1 MFCDKCGREI
11 PNDSAF
17 CGFCGAPAPSANMPE
32 QPQAAQQYGGYQY
45 EQYEQYDQYPPKSS
59 ARRAWIIPVVVAGIC
74 CITLAA
80 VAGIVIF
87 SDNGDDNKSGG
98 TVQAAEVQ
106 TAQQAQEESLPEQTE
121 AETEQPA
128 DEAGDI
134 GGMDGDDVPLVPD
147 GLDHSMPYNPPDVD
161 INGGS
166 CTARTIDGSAYGY
179 KAINF
184 RIGPSKD
191 FPTLSLPN
199 DRTAID
205 NGKTVYEYARY
216 YEVVA
221 DEFWSYIEWNGYTG
235 WVMTRY
241 TK

>member
-11 PNDSAF
+11 PNNSAF
-17 CGFCGAPAPSANMPE
+17 CGFCGAPSEDMPE
-32 QPQAAQQYGGYQY
+32 QPEYGGYQY
-45 EQYEQYDQYPPKSS
+45 EQYEQYPPKSS
-59 ARRAWIIPVVVAGIC
+59 VRRAWIIPVVVAGIC

-87 SDNGDDNKSGG
+87 SNNGDDNKSDDG

-106 TAQQAQEESLPEQTE
+106 TAQRAQEESLPEQTE

-128 DEAGDI
+128 EEAGDI
-134 GGMDGDDVPLVPD
+134 GGMDGDAVPLVPD

-166 CTARTIDGSAYGY
+166 YTARTIDGSAYGY

-216 YEVVA
+216 YEADA

>member
-11 PNDSAF
+11 PNNSAF
-17 CGFCGAPAPSANMPE
+17 CGFCGAPAPSEDMPE
-32 QPQAAQQYGGYQY
+32 QPQYSGY
-45 EQYEQYDQYPPKSS
+45 QYEQYDQYPPKNS

-87 SDNGDDNKSGG
+87 SDKGDDNKSDDG

-128 DEAGDI
+128 EEAGDI
-134 GGMDGDDVPLVPD
+134 GGMDGDAVPLVPD

-166 CTARTIDGSAYGY
+166 YTARTIDGSAYGY

-216 YEVVA
+216 YEADA

>member
-11 PNDSAF
+11 PNNSAF
-17 CGFCGAPAPSANMPE
+17 CGFCGAPSEDMPE
-32 QPQAAQQYGGYQY
+32 QPQYGGYQY
-45 EQYEQYDQYPPKSS
+45 EQYEQYPPKSS
-59 ARRAWIIPVVVAGIC
+59 ARRTWIIPVVVAGIC

-87 SDNGDDNKSGG
+87 SNNGDDNKSDDG

-128 DEAGDI
+128 EEAGDI
-134 GGMDGDDVPLVPD
+134 GGMDGDAVPLVPD
-147 GLDHSMPYNPPDVD
+147 GLDHSIPYNPPDVD

-166 CTARTIDGSAYGY
+166 YTARTIDGSAYGY

-216 YEVVA
+216 YEADA

>member
-11 PNDSAF
+11 PNNSAF
-17 CGFCGAPAPSANMPE
+17 CGFCGAPAPSEDMPE
-32 QPQAAQQYGGYQY
+32 QPQYGGYQY
-45 EQYEQYDQYPPKSS
+45 EQYEQYPPKSS

-87 SDNGDDNKSGG
+87 SNNGDDNKSDAG

-128 DEAGDI
+128 EEAGDI
-134 GGMDGDDVPLVPD
+134 GGMDGDAVPLVPD

-166 CTARTIDGSAYGY
+166 YTARTIDGSAYGY

-216 YEVVA
+216 YEADA

>member
-11 PNDSAF
+11 ANGSTF
-17 CGFCGAPAPSANMPE
+17 CGFCGAPAPSEDMPE
-32 QPQAAQQYGGYQY
+32 QPQYGGY
-45 EQYEQYDQYPPKSS
+45 QYEQYDQYPPKSS

-87 SDNGDDNKSGG
+87 SDKGDDNKSDDG

-106 TAQQAQEESLPEQTE
+106 TAQQAQEESLSEQTE

-128 DEAGDI
+128 EEAGDI
-134 GGMDGDDVPLVPD
+134 GDMDGDAVPLVPD

-166 CTARTIDGSAYGY
+166 YTARTIDGSAYGY

-216 YEVVA
+216 YEADA

>member
-11 PNDSAF
+11 PNNSAF
-17 CGFCGAPAPSANMPE
+17 CGFCGAPSEDMPE
-32 QPQAAQQYGGYQY
+32 QPQYGGYQY
-45 EQYEQYDQYPPKSS
+45 EQYEQYPPKSS
-59 ARRAWIIPVVVAGIC
+59 ARRTWIIPVVVAGIC

-87 SDNGDDNKSGG
+87 SNNGDDNKSDDG

-128 DEAGDI
+128 EEAGDI
-134 GGMDGDDVPLVPD
+134 GGMDGDAVPLVPD

-166 CTARTIDGSAYGY
+166 YTARTIDGSAYGY

-216 YEVVA
+216 YEADA

>member
-1 MFCDKCGREI
+1 MSVSVDDVFIGGQLLQSHGSPGVELLGGDTH
-11 PNDSAF
+11 F
-17 CGFCGAPAPSANMPE
+17 
-32 QPQAAQQYGGYQY
+32 AAQA
-45 EQYEQYDQYPPKSS
+45 EF
-59 ARRAWIIPVVVAGIC
+59 
-74 CITLAA
+74 AA
-80 VAGIVIF
+80 VGEA
-87 SDNGDDNKSGG
+87 SG
-98 TVQAAEVQ
+98 
-106 TAQQAQEESLPEQTE
+106 
-121 AETEQPA
+121 
-128 DEAGDI
+128 
-134 GGMDGDDVPLVPD
+134 
-147 GLDHSMPYNPPDVD
+147 DVD

-216 YEVVA
+216 YEADA

>member
-11 PNDSAF
+11 PNNSAF
-17 CGFCGAPAPSANMPE
+17 CGFCGAPSEDMPE
-32 QPQAAQQYGGYQY
+32 QPQYGGYQY
-45 EQYEQYDQYPPKSS
+45 EQYEQYPPKSS
-59 ARRAWIIPVVVAGIC
+59 ARRTWIIPVVVAGIC

-87 SDNGDDNKSGG
+87 SNNGDDNKSDAG

-128 DEAGDI
+128 EEAGDI
-134 GGMDGDDVPLVPD
+134 GGMDGDAVPLVPD

-166 CTARTIDGSAYGY
+166 YTARTIDGSAYGY

-216 YEVVA
+216 YEADA

>member
-11 PNDSAF
+11 PNNSAF
-17 CGFCGAPAPSANMPE
+17 CGFCGAPAPSEDMPE
-32 QPQAAQQYGGYQY
+32 QPQYGGYQY
-45 EQYEQYDQYPPKSS
+45 EQYPPKSS

-87 SDNGDDNKSGG
+87 TDKGDDNKSDDG

-128 DEAGDI
+128 EEAGDI
-134 GGMDGDDVPLVPD
+134 GGMDGDAVPLVPD

-166 CTARTIDGSAYGY
+166 YTARTIDGSAYGY

-216 YEVVA
+216 YEADA

>member
-11 PNDSAF
+11 PNNSAF
-17 CGFCGAPAPSANMPE
+17 CGFCGAPAPSEDMPE
-32 QPQAAQQYGGYQY
+32 QPQYGGYQY
-45 EQYEQYDQYPPKSS
+45 EQYEQYPPKSS

-87 SDNGDDNKSGG
+87 SNNGDDNKSDAG

-128 DEAGDI
+128 EEAGDI
-134 GGMDGDDVPLVPD
+134 GGMDGAAFPLVPD

-166 CTARTIDGSAYGY
+166 YTARTIDGSTYGY

-216 YEVVA
+216 YEADA

>member
-11 PNDSAF
+11 PNNSAF
-17 CGFCGAPAPSANMPE
+17 CGFCGAPAPSEDMPE
-32 QPQAAQQYGGYQY
+32 QPQYSGY
-45 EQYEQYDQYPPKSS
+45 QYEQYDQYPPKNS

-87 SDNGDDNKSGG
+87 SNNGDDNKSDDG
-98 TVQAAEVQ
+98 TVQATEVQ

-128 DEAGDI
+128 EEAGDI
-134 GGMDGDDVPLVPD
+134 GGMDGDAVPLVPD
-147 GLDHSMPYNPPDVD
+147 GLDHSIPYNPPDVD

-166 CTARTIDGSAYGY
+166 YTARTIDGSAYGY

-216 YEVVA
+216 YEADA

>member
-11 PNDSAF
+11 PNNSAF
-17 CGFCGAPAPSANMPE
+17 CGFCGAPSEDMPE
-32 QPQAAQQYGGYQY
+32 QPQYGGYQY
-45 EQYEQYDQYPPKSS
+45 EQYEQYPPKSS
-59 ARRAWIIPVVVAGIC
+59 ARRTWIIPVVVAGIC

-80 VAGIVIF
+80 VARIVIF
-87 SDNGDDNKSGG
+87 SDKGDDNKSDDG
-98 TVQAAEVQ
+98 TVQAAEVL

-128 DEAGDI
+128 EEAGDI
-134 GGMDGDDVPLVPD
+134 GGMDGDAVPLVPD

-166 CTARTIDGSAYGY
+166 YTARTIDGSAYGY

-216 YEVVA
+216 YEADA

>member
-11 PNDSAF
+11 ANGSTF
-17 CGFCGAPAPSANMPE
+17 CGFCGAPAPSADMPE
-32 QPQAAQQYGGYQY
+32 QPQYGGYQY
-45 EQYEQYDQYPPKSS
+45 EQYEQYPPKSS

-87 SDNGDDNKSGG
+87 SDKGDDNKSDDG

-106 TAQQAQEESLPEQTE
+106 TAQQAQEESLSEQTE

-128 DEAGDI
+128 EEAGDI
-134 GGMDGDDVPLVPD
+134 GGMDGDAVFLVPD

-166 CTARTIDGSAYGY
+166 YTARTIDGSAYGY

-216 YEVVA
+216 YEADA

>member
-11 PNDSAF
+11 PNNSAF
-17 CGFCGAPAPSANMPE
+17 CGFCGAPAPSEDMPE
-32 QPQAAQQYGGYQY
+32 QPQYSGY
-45 EQYEQYDQYPPKSS
+45 QYEQYDQYPPKNS

-87 SDNGDDNKSGG
+87 SNNGDDNKSDDG

-128 DEAGDI
+128 EEAGDI
-134 GGMDGDDVPLVPD
+134 GGMDGDAVPLVPD

-166 CTARTIDGSAYGY
+166 YTARTIDGSAYGY

-216 YEVVA
+216 YEADA

>member
-1 MFCDKCGREI
+1 MFCNKCGREI
-11 PNDSAF
+11 ANGSTF
-17 CGFCGAPAPSANMPE
+17 CGFCGAPAPSADMPE
-32 QPQAAQQYGGYQY
+32 QPQYGGYQY
-45 EQYEQYDQYPPKSS
+45 EQYEQYPPKSS

-87 SDNGDDNKSGG
+87 SDKGDDNKSDDG

-106 TAQQAQEESLPEQTE
+106 TAQQAQEEILSEQTE

-128 DEAGDI
+128 EEAGDI
-134 GGMDGDDVPLVPD
+134 GGMDGDAVSLVPD
-147 GLDHSMPYNPPDVD
+147 GLDHSMPYNPPDVY

-166 CTARTIDGSAYGY
+166 YTARTIDGSAYGY

-216 YEVVA
+216 YEADA

>member
-11 PNDSAF
+11 PNNSAF
-17 CGFCGAPAPSANMPE
+17 CGFCGAPSENMPE
-32 QPQAAQQYGGYQY
+32 QPQYGGYQY
-45 EQYEQYDQYPPKSS
+45 EQYEQYPPKSS

-87 SDNGDDNKSGG
+87 SNNGDDNKSDDG

-128 DEAGDI
+128 EEAGDI
-134 GGMDGDDVPLVPD
+134 GGMDGDAVPLVPD

-166 CTARTIDGSAYGY
+166 YTARTIDGSAYGY

-216 YEVVA
+216 YEADA

>member
-11 PNDSAF
+11 PNNSAF
-17 CGFCGAPAPSANMPE
+17 CGFCGAPAPSADMPE
-32 QPQAAQQYGGYQY
+32 QPQYGGYQY
-45 EQYEQYDQYPPKSS
+45 EQYEQYPPKSS

-87 SDNGDDNKSGG
+87 SDKGDDNKSDDG

-106 TAQQAQEESLPEQTE
+106 TAQQAQEELLSEQTE

-128 DEAGDI
+128 EEAGDI
-134 GGMDGDDVPLVPD
+134 GGMDGNAVPLVPD

-166 CTARTIDGSAYGY
+166 YTARTIDGSAYGY

-216 YEVVA
+216 YEADA

>member
-11 PNDSAF
+11 PNNSAF
-17 CGFCGAPAPSANMPE
+17 CGFCGAPAPSEDMPE
-32 QPQAAQQYGGYQY
+32 QPQYSGY
-45 EQYEQYDQYPPKSS
+45 QYEQYDQYPPKSS

-87 SDNGDDNKSGG
+87 SNNGDDNKSDDG

-128 DEAGDI
+128 EEAGDI
-134 GGMDGDDVPLVPD
+134 GGMDGDAVPLVPD

-166 CTARTIDGSAYGY
+166 YTARTIDGSAYGY

-216 YEVVA
+216 YEADA

>member
-11 PNDSAF
+11 PNNSAF
-17 CGFCGAPAPSANMPE
+17 CGFCGAPAPSADMPE
-32 QPQAAQQYGGYQY
+32 QPQYGGY
-45 EQYEQYDQYPPKSS
+45 QYEQYDQYPPKSS

-87 SDNGDDNKSGG
+87 SDKGDDNKSDDG

-106 TAQQAQEESLPEQTE
+106 TAQQAQEESLSEQTE

-128 DEAGDI
+128 EEAGDI
-134 GGMDGDDVPLVPD
+134 GGMDGDAVSLVPD

-166 CTARTIDGSAYGY
+166 YTARTIDGSAYGY

-216 YEVVA
+216 YEADA

>member
-11 PNDSAF
+11 PNNSAF
-17 CGFCGAPAPSANMPE
+17 CGFCGAPSEDMPE
-32 QPQAAQQYGGYQY
+32 QPQYGGYQY
-45 EQYEQYDQYPPKSS
+45 EQYEQYPPKSS

-87 SDNGDDNKSGG
+87 SNNGDDNKSDDG

-128 DEAGDI
+128 EEAGDI
-134 GGMDGDDVPLVPD
+134 GGMDGDAVPLVPD

-166 CTARTIDGSAYGY
+166 YTARTIDGSAYGY

-216 YEVVA
+216 YEADA

>member
-11 PNDSAF
+11 PNNSAF
-17 CGFCGAPAPSANMPE
+17 CGFCGAPAPSADMPE
-32 QPQAAQQYGGYQY
+32 QPQYGDYQY
-45 EQYEQYDQYPPKSS
+45 EQYEQYEQYPPKNS

-87 SDNGDDNKSGG
+87 SDKGDDNKSDDG

-106 TAQQAQEESLPEQTE
+106 TAQQAQEESLSEQTE

-128 DEAGDI
+128 EEAGDI
-134 GGMDGDDVPLVPD
+134 GGIDGDAVPLVPD

-166 CTARTIDGSAYGY
+166 YTARTIDGSAYGY

-205 NGKTVYEYARY
+205 NGKMVYEYARY
-216 YEVVA
+216 YEADA

>member
-11 PNDSAF
+11 PNNSAF
-17 CGFCGAPAPSANMPE
+17 CGFCGAPPEDMPE
-32 QPQAAQQYGGYQY
+32 QPQYGGYQY
-45 EQYEQYDQYPPKSS
+45 EQYEQYPPKSS

-87 SDNGDDNKSGG
+87 SNNGDDNKSDDG

-128 DEAGDI
+128 EEAGDI
-134 GGMDGDDVPLVPD
+134 GGMDGDAVPLVPD

-166 CTARTIDGSAYGY
+166 YTARTIDGSAYGY

-216 YEVVA
+216 YEADA

>member
-11 PNDSAF
+11 PNNSAF
-17 CGFCGAPAPSANMPE
+17 CGFCGAPAPSEDMPE
-32 QPQAAQQYGGYQY
+32 QPQYGGYQY
-45 EQYEQYDQYPPKSS
+45 EQYEQYPPKSS

-87 SDNGDDNKSGG
+87 SNNGDDNKSDAG

-128 DEAGDI
+128 EEAGDI
-134 GGMDGDDVPLVPD
+134 GGMDGDAFPLVPD
-147 GLDHSMPYNPPDVD
+147 GLDHSIPYNPPDVD

-166 CTARTIDGSAYGY
+166 YTARTIDGSAYGY

-216 YEVVA
+216 YEADA

>member
-11 PNDSAF
+11 PNNSAF
-17 CGFCGAPAPSANMPE
+17 CGFCGAPSEDMPE
-32 QPQAAQQYGGYQY
+32 QPQYGGYQY
-45 EQYEQYDQYPPKSS
+45 EQYEQYPPKSS

-87 SDNGDDNKSGG
+87 SNNGDDNKSDDG

-106 TAQQAQEESLPEQTE
+106 TAQQAQEESLSEQTE

-128 DEAGDI
+128 EEAGDI
-134 GGMDGDDVPLVPD
+134 GGMDGDAVPLVPD

-166 CTARTIDGSAYGY
+166 YTARTIDGSAYGY

-216 YEVVA
+216 YEADA

>member
-17 CGFCGAPAPSANMPE
+17 CGFCGAPSEDMPE
-32 QPQAAQQYGGYQY
+32 QPQYGGYQY
-45 EQYEQYDQYPPKSS
+45 EQYEQYPPKSS
-59 ARRAWIIPVVVAGIC
+59 ARRTWIIPVVVAGIC

-87 SDNGDDNKSGG
+87 SNNGDDNKSDAG

-128 DEAGDI
+128 EEAGDI
-134 GGMDGDDVPLVPD
+134 GGMDGDAVPLVPD

-166 CTARTIDGSAYGY
+166 YTARTIDGSAYGY

-216 YEVVA
+216 YEADA

>member
-11 PNDSAF
+11 ANGSTF
-17 CGFCGAPAPSANMPE
+17 CGFCGAPAPSADMPE
-32 QPQAAQQYGGYQY
+32 QPQYGGYQY
-45 EQYEQYDQYPPKSS
+45 EQYEQYPPKSS

-87 SDNGDDNKSGG
+87 SDKGDDNKSDGG

-106 TAQQAQEESLPEQTE
+106 TAQQAQEGILSEQTE

-128 DEAGDI
+128 EEAGDI
-134 GGMDGDDVPLVPD
+134 GGMDGDAVPLVPD

-166 CTARTIDGSAYGY
+166 YTARTIDGSAYGY

-205 NGKTVYEYARY
+205 NGKMVYEYARY
-216 YEVVA
+216 YEADA

>member
-11 PNDSAF
+11 ANGSTF
-17 CGFCGAPAPSANMPE
+17 CGFCGAPAPSEDMPE
-32 QPQAAQQYGGYQY
+32 QPQYGGYQY
-45 EQYEQYDQYPPKSS
+45 EQYEQYPPKSS
-59 ARRAWIIPVVVAGIC
+59 ARRTWIIPVVVAGIC

-87 SDNGDDNKSGG
+87 SNNGDDNKSDAG

-128 DEAGDI
+128 EEAGDI
-134 GGMDGDDVPLVPD
+134 GGMEGDAVPLVPD

-166 CTARTIDGSAYGY
+166 YTARTIDGSAYGY

-216 YEVVA
+216 YEADA

>member
-11 PNDSAF
+11 PNNSAF
-17 CGFCGAPAPSANMPE
+17 CGFCGAPSEDMPE
-32 QPQAAQQYGGYQY
+32 QPQYGGYQY
-45 EQYEQYDQYPPKSS
+45 EQYEQYPPKSS

-87 SDNGDDNKSGG
+87 TDKGDDNKSDDG

-128 DEAGDI
+128 EEAGDI
-134 GGMDGDDVPLVPD
+134 GGMDGDAVPLVPD

-166 CTARTIDGSAYGY
+166 YTARTIDGSAYGY

-216 YEVVA
+216 YEADA

>member
-11 PNDSAF
+11 ANGSTF
-17 CGFCGAPAPSANMPE
+17 CGFCGAPAPSADMPE
-32 QPQAAQQYGGYQY
+32 QPQYGGY
-45 EQYEQYDQYPPKSS
+45 QYEQYDQYPPKSS

-87 SDNGDDNKSGG
+87 SDKGDDNKSDDG

-106 TAQQAQEESLPEQTE
+106 TAQQAQEESLSEQTE

-128 DEAGDI
+128 EEAGDI
-134 GGMDGDDVPLVPD
+134 GGMDGDAVSLVPD

-166 CTARTIDGSAYGY
+166 YTARTIDGSAYGY

-216 YEVVA
+216 YEEDA

>member
-11 PNDSAF
+11 PNNSAF
-17 CGFCGAPAPSANMPE
+17 CGFCGAPSEDMPE
-32 QPQAAQQYGGYQY
+32 QPQYGGYQY
-45 EQYEQYDQYPPKSS
+45 EQYEQYPPKSS
-59 ARRAWIIPVVVAGIC
+59 ARRTWIIPVVVAGIC

-87 SDNGDDNKSGG
+87 SNNGDDNKSDDG

-128 DEAGDI
+128 EEAGDI
-134 GGMDGDDVPLVPD
+134 GGMDGDAVPLVPD

-166 CTARTIDGSAYGY
+166 YTARTIDGSAYGY

-216 YEVVA
+216 YEADA

-235 WVMTRY
+235 WVMTRD

>member
-11 PNDSAF
+11 PNNSAF
-17 CGFCGAPAPSANMPE
+17 CGFCGAPSEDMPE
-32 QPQAAQQYGGYQY
+32 QPQYGGYQY
-45 EQYEQYDQYPPKSS
+45 EQYEQYPPKSS
-59 ARRAWIIPVVVAGIC
+59 ARRTWIIPVVVAGIC

-87 SDNGDDNKSGG
+87 SNNGDDNKSDDG

-128 DEAGDI
+128 EEAGDI
-134 GGMDGDDVPLVPD
+134 GGMDGDAVPLVPN

-166 CTARTIDGSAYGY
+166 YTARTIDGSAYGY

-216 YEVVA
+216 YEADA

>member
-11 PNDSAF
+11 ANGSTF
-17 CGFCGAPAPSANMPE
+17 CGFCGAPAPSADMPE
-32 QPQAAQQYGGYQY
+32 QPQYDGY
-45 EQYEQYDQYPPKSS
+45 QYEQYDQYPPKSS

-87 SDNGDDNKSGG
+87 SDKGDDNKSDDG

-106 TAQQAQEESLPEQTE
+106 TAQQAQEESLSEQTE

-128 DEAGDI
+128 EEAGDI
-134 GGMDGDDVPLVPD
+134 GGMDGDAVPLVPD

-166 CTARTIDGSAYGY
+166 YTARTIDGSAYGY

-216 YEVVA
+216 YEADA

>member
-11 PNDSAF
+11 ANGSTF
-17 CGFCGAPAPSANMPE
+17 CGFCGAPAPSADMPE
-32 QPQAAQQYGGYQY
+32 QPQYGGY
-45 EQYEQYDQYPPKSS
+45 QYEQYDQYPPKSS

-87 SDNGDDNKSGG
+87 SDKGDDNKSDDG

-106 TAQQAQEESLPEQTE
+106 TAQQAQEESLSEQTE

-128 DEAGDI
+128 EEAGDI
-134 GGMDGDDVPLVPD
+134 GGMDGDAVSLVPD

-166 CTARTIDGSAYGY
+166 YTARTIDGSAYGY

-199 DRTAID
+199 DRTAIN
-205 NGKTVYEYARY
+205 NGKMVYEYARY
-216 YEVVA
+216 YEEDA

>member
-1 MFCDKCGREI
+1 M
-11 PNDSAF
+11 
-17 CGFCGAPAPSANMPE
+17 
-32 QPQAAQQYGGYQY
+32 
-45 EQYEQYDQYPPKSS
+45 
-59 ARRAWIIPVVVAGIC
+59 VAGIC

-87 SDNGDDNKSGG
+87 SDKGDDNKSDDG

-106 TAQQAQEESLPEQTE
+106 TAQQAQEESLSEQTE

-128 DEAGDI
+128 EEAGDI
-134 GGMDGDDVPLVPD
+134 GGMDGDAVPLVPD

-166 CTARTIDGSAYGY
+166 YTARTIDGSAYGY

-216 YEVVA
+216 YEADA

>member
-11 PNDSAF
+11 PNNSAF
-17 CGFCGAPAPSANMPE
+17 CGFCGAPAPSEDMPE
-32 QPQAAQQYGGYQY
+32 QPQYGGYQY
-45 EQYEQYDQYPPKSS
+45 EQYEQYPPKNS
-59 ARRAWIIPVVVAGIC
+59 ARRTWIIPVVVAGIC

-87 SDNGDDNKSGG
+87 SNNGDDNKSDAG

-128 DEAGDI
+128 EEAGDI
-134 GGMDGDDVPLVPD
+134 GGMDGDAVPLVPD

-166 CTARTIDGSAYGY
+166 YTARTIDGSAYGY

-216 YEVVA
+216 YEADA

>member
-11 PNDSAF
+11 PNNSAF
-17 CGFCGAPAPSANMPE
+17 CGFCGAPAPSEDMPE
-32 QPQAAQQYGGYQY
+32 QPQYSGY
-45 EQYEQYDQYPPKSS
+45 QYEQYDQYPPKNS

-87 SDNGDDNKSGG
+87 SDKGDDNKSDDG

-106 TAQQAQEESLPEQTE
+106 TAQQAQEESLSEQTE

-128 DEAGDI
+128 EEAGDI
-134 GGMDGDDVPLVPD
+134 GGMDGDAVPLVPD

-166 CTARTIDGSAYGY
+166 YTARTIDGSAYGY

-216 YEVVA
+216 YEADA

>member
-11 PNDSAF
+11 PNNSAF
-17 CGFCGAPAPSANMPE
+17 CGFCGAPSEDMPE
-32 QPQAAQQYGGYQY
+32 QPQYGGYQY
-45 EQYEQYDQYPPKSS
+45 EQYEQYPPKSS
-59 ARRAWIIPVVVAGIC
+59 ARRTWIIPVMVAGIC

-87 SDNGDDNKSGG
+87 SNNGDDNKSDDG

-128 DEAGDI
+128 EEAGDI
-134 GGMDGDDVPLVPD
+134 GGMDGDAVPLVPD

-166 CTARTIDGSAYGY
+166 YTARTIDGSAYGY

-216 YEVVA
+216 YEADA